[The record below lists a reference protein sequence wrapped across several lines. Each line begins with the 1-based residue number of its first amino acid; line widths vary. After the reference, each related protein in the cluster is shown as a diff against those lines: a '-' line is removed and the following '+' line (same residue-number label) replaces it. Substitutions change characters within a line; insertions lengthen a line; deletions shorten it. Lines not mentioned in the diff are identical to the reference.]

1 MWGNPLK
8 EMRKNMKIRFGRLLL
23 SMGLALTICGSL
35 AITAVAQDDE
45 PEMQVSSNP
54 PRPMYTVLPARLR
67 ADVPTPAASLQSW
80 NGSFTYNGTNYT
92 YNMVGTAPSTNVS
105 TTVPIYIVPIKIVI
119 TSRRTQYTFDPSH
132 VLSNGKTVTN
142 NTIAS
147 PVFDSST
154 TYTQGGV
161 DVGKTQYV
169 DAFQRANFWSTV
181 QSAQNYHLLLGTPT
195 VLAEQTLNVPSSYG
209 KIGSPFNGHQA
220 GLVDINYFD
229 AQLQSIIS
237 KFNQIQPN
245 SFPIFL
251 TYDVYLTES
260 GQCCIGGYHSSEGSI
275 SNPQAYA
282 HFTYID
288 HPGDFA
294 QDVSALSHEAGE
306 WADDPLTVN
315 YNGNNTPCG
324 ILEVGDPLENEANY
338 GDYPYT
344 VNGFT
349 YHLQDLA
356 FITYFG
362 APLSTSLNDWYSFQ
376 HASLSVCSNGS

>member
-1 MWGNPLK
+1 MA
-8 EMRKNMKIRFGRLLL
+8 MVRCIARLSLSIGVALL
-23 SMGLALTICGSL
+23 ACVCMSAF
-35 AITAVAQDDE
+35 AQDDA
-45 PEMQVSSNP
+45 PEMQVNLNAAK
-54 PRPMYTVLPARLR
+54 PMYTVLPARLR
-67 ADVPTPAASLQSW
+67 ADVPIPAASLQSW

-92 YNMVGTAPSTNVS
+92 YNMVGTAPSTNTA
-105 TTVPIYIVPIKIVI
+105 TTIPVYIVPIKIVI
-119 TSRRTQYTFDPSH
+119 TYRRKQYTYDPAH

-147 PVFDSST
+147 PVFDSTT

-161 DVGKTQYV
+161 NVGKTQYT

-181 QSAQNYHLLLGTPT
+181 QSATNYHLLLGTPT
-195 VLAEQTLNVPSSYG
+195 VLAEQTLNVPSTYG
-209 KIGSPFNGHQA
+209 SIGSPFGYQV

-229 AQLQSIIS
+229 AQVQSIIS
-237 KFNQIQPN
+237 KFSQIQPN
-245 SFPIFL
+245 VLPIFL
-251 TYDVYLTES
+251 TYDVYLTQS
-260 GQCCIGGYHSSEGSI
+260 RQCCIGGYHSSEGSI
-275 SNPQAYA
+275 SNPQAYS

-288 HPGDFA
+288 HSGTFA
-294 QDVSALSHEAGE
+294 QDVSALSHEVGE

-324 ILEVGDPLENEANY
+324 ILEVGDPLEGEANY

-362 APLSTSLNDWYSFQ
+362 APISTSVNDWYSFQ

>member
-1 MWGNPLK
+1 
-8 EMRKNMKIRFGRLLL
+8 L
-23 SMGLALTICGSL
+23 SS
-35 AITAVAQDDE
+35 VVFAQDDDA
-45 PEMQVSSNP
+45 EMQVGSQP
-54 PRPMYTVLPARLR
+54 AKPMYRVLPSRLR
-67 ADVPTPAASLQSW
+67 ADVLVPAASLQSW
-80 NGSFTYNGTNYT
+80 NGSFTYGSRRYT
-92 YNMVGTAPSTNVS
+92 YNMVGTTPSTNTS
-105 TTVPIYIVPIKIVI
+105 TTVPIYIIPIKIVV
-119 TSRRTQYTFDPSH
+119 TSRGTQYTYDPSH

-147 PVFDSST
+147 PVFDSTT
-154 TYTQGGV
+154 TYIQGGV
-161 DVGKTQYV
+161 DVGKTQYI
-169 DAFQRANFWSTV
+169 DAFQRANFWGTV
-181 QSAQNYHLLLGTPT
+181 QNAPNYHLLLGSPT
-195 VLAEQTLNVPSSYG
+195 VLPEQTLTVPSYYG
-209 KIGSPFNGHQA
+209 TIGSPFGYQV

-229 AQLQSIIS
+229 AQVQSIIS
-237 KFNQIQPN
+237 KFSQIQPN

-251 TYDVYLTES
+251 TYDVYLTENR
-260 GQCCIGGYHSSEGSI
+260 QCCIGGYHSSEGSL

-288 HPGDFA
+288 HSGTFA

-324 ILEVGDPLENEANY
+324 ILEVGDPLENEPNY
-338 GDYPYT
+338 GDHPYT

-356 FITYFG
+356 FLPYFG
-362 APLSTSLNDWYSFQ
+362 APLNTSVNDWYSFQ